1 MIPVKPPHFPDVLR
15 RHLQISGMTQ
25 AALSSHSRV
34 SQASL
39 SRYLSGKTNP
49 TRGAVDALDQAL
61 EANGAVLA
69 AWKEEVRD
77 DLPPFLRDGNHL
89 EGAATRID
97 LVSTVVV
104 PGLLWCPAYAELIYR
119 AGRKVK
125 DIERLARIRSERLSQ
140 LSADVCA
147 VFPTM
152 ALTGVPTAVRADQID
167 HLLSLP
173 EHVRIH
179 LLPEGTLLLGIPGP
193 FALFR
198 LRDGREVAMSDHLD
212 GDAVYGDAILPR
224 VRELVRDAYALAL
237 PPMASTEKLRGLMP

>member
-15 RHLQISGMTQ
+15 RHLQLSGMTQ

-77 DLPPFLRDGNHL
+77 DLPPFLRDVDTL
-89 EGAATRID
+89 EREALRID
-97 LVSTVVV
+97 LISPVTV
-104 PGLLWCPAYAELIYR
+104 PGLLWCQAYARLVYR
-119 AGRKVK
+119 AGRKVR
-125 DIERLARIRSERLSQ
+125 DVERLAQLRSERLGH
-140 LSADVCA
+140 LSSDIWA
-147 VFPTM
+147 VFPVT
-152 ALTGVPTAVRADQID
+152 ALTGVPDAVRADQVK

-173 EHVRIH
+173 EWVSLH
-179 LLPEGTLLLGIPGP
+179 LVPEKSLLLGIPGP
-193 FALFR
+193 IMVFQ
-198 LRDGREVAMSDHLD
+198 LRDGRHVVTSDHLE
-212 GDAVYGDAILPR
+212 GNQVYGDAVLPR
-224 VRELVRDAYALAL
+224 VTELLRDAYALAL
-237 PPMASTEKLRGLMP
+237 PHKTTRELLGELL